1 MRISDWSSDVC
12 SSDLLMKLAQHIDRK
27 MAELEA
33 GIGQVGEQR
42 LLFMSC
48 LLIADELFDAQRQVD
63 GLKAGRISP
72 QSAGA
77 PAQAGPAGEAQ
88 ATRARDAGAQRT
100 EAIAARLQG
109 ASIETPHKALGGPSG
124 CSRERHTRD
133 QQH

>member
-1 MRISDWSSDVC
+1 MPQIISLTVHGRSYQVTCDDGQESH
-12 SSDLLMKLAQHIDRK
+12 LMKLAQHIDRK

-77 PAQAGPAGEAQ
+77 PAQAGPAVEEQ
-88 ATRARDAGAQRT
+88 ATRALDACAQRI

-109 ASIETPHKALGGPSG
+109 A
-124 CSRERHTRD
+124 
-133 QQH
+133 